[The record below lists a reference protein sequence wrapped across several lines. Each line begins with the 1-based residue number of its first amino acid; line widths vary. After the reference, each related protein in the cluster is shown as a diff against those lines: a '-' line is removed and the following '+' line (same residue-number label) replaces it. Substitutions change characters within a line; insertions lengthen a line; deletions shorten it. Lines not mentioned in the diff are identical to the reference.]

1 MSNARACARIYARAS
16 HAYKRAAEVG
26 LDIRCGKCHRHV
38 VLSVESLTKRF
49 DQSARII
56 EVVRRLKCDGFRC
69 SNRCGGKPSRVVLV
83 EVHVYGKSMR
93 KVREVTVVGG

>member
-1 MSNARACARIYARAS
+1 MPELAPGSMPVPATPISELQKWR
-16 HAYKRAAEVG
+16 

-69 SNRCGGKPSRVVLV
+69 SVSVVAPTQ
-83 EVHVYGKSMR
+83 R
-93 KVREVTVVGG
+93 I